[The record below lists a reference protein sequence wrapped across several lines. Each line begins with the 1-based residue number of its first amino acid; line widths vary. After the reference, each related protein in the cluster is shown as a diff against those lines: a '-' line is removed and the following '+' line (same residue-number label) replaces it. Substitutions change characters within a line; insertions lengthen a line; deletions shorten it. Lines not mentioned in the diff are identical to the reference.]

1 MIFSYEESGLKVQI
15 KTAAFLQMQHHTNR
29 LAVAESDARIIFLR
43 HKIDIQ
49 FEEREQTPDIIL
61 VKPHGSDVIL
71 FVGFDQERRDSHVR
85 FGKSAA
91 TSKLTGRLLRTS
103 PYRSSV
109 LTGSTVPSGS
119 SCRQAYRSIIVDI
132 QRRIISNRIDF
143 NLGKKFPRQ
152 LAHRIAQRFA
162 SLVVLAENFLNSALK
177 SSSLSAGINA
187 VKRSR

>member
-1 MIFSYEESGLKVQI
+1 
-15 KTAAFLQMQHHTNR
+15 MQHHTNR

-61 VKPHGSDVIL
+61 VKPHGSDIIL
-71 FVGFDQERRDSHVR
+71 FVGFDQERRDSQFVSE
-85 FGKSAA
+85 KSAA

-109 LTGSTVPSGS
+109 LTGSTVPRDRG
-119 SCRQAYRSIIVDI
+119 CRQAYRSNH
-132 QRRIISNRIDF
+132 RRHPTRIISNRIDF
-143 NLGKKFPRQ
+143 NLGKKFRASSPIVSRN
-152 LAHRIAQRFA
+152 ASPA
-162 SLVVLAENFLNSALK
+162 SLSSPKNFLNSALK